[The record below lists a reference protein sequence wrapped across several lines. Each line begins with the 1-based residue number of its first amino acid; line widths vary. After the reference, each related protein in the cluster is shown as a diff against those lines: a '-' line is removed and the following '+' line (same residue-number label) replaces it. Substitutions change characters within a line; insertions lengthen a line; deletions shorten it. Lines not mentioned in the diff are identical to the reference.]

1 MVLNLWIPLLALAI
15 AVFAIVTTKCK
26 ELLKPAVIMG
36 LALVVI
42 DFIGEYL
49 GSAMGLWQVNPET
62 SLLMLGPAPVEVLLI
77 AFFAGATYYY
87 ILAPKT
93 DFKRMVFTALMISTA
108 GMALEN
114 ELVAAGHI
122 IYNPA
127 AGTGTIEDIF
137 ANLLATGTSYPRPW
151 NPVYAFISYFAV
163 FTALFFM
170 KGFIHNTFAGK
181 AALKCRCFEGD

>member
-1 MVLNLWIPLLALAI
+1 MVLNLWLPLLALAV
-15 AVFAIVTTKCK
+15 AVFAIVTTKCR
-26 ELLKPAVIMG
+26 ELLKPAIIMG

-42 DFIGEYL
+42 DFIVE
-49 GSAMGLWQVNPET
+49 SAGAVMGLWQVNPET
-62 SLLMLGPAPVEVLLI
+62 SVFMAGFVPLEVLGI

-108 GMALEN
+108 GMVLEN
-114 ELVAAGHI
+114 ELIAANHI
-122 IYNPA
+122 TYNPA
-127 AGTGTIEDIF
+127 ANTGAIEGAF
-137 ANLLATGTSYPRPW
+137 ANLLATGSSYPQPW
-151 NPVYAFISYFAV
+151 NPIYAFISYFIV

-170 KGFIHNTFAGK
+170 KGFIHNKFAGK

>member
-36 LALVVI
+36 LVLVVI
-42 DFIGEYL
+42 DFICEYL
-49 GSAMGLWQVNPET
+49 GYALNLWRINPET
-62 SLLMLGPAPVEVLLI
+62 SLLMLGPAPVELLLI

-93 DFKRMVFTALMISTA
+93 DFKRMVFTALMISAA
-108 GMALEN
+108 GMVLEN
-114 ELVAAGHI
+114 ELIAANHLT
-122 IYNPA
+122 YNPSA
-127 AGTGTIEDIF
+127 NTGTIENAF
-137 ANLLATGTSYPRPW
+137 ANLLATGSSYPSPW
-151 NPVYAFISYFAV
+151 NPIYAFISYFAV
-163 FTALFFM
+163 FTLLFFM